1 MGERHDGIPLWV
13 HVALGVA
20 VGLVAGGV
28 LLYWLWA
35 WHTTVSLERAARD
48 WQRASSSAVVRER
61 PTLRAPAVVPSA
73 PAKTGSPCPPSY
85 ALGVLNGVTVC
96 VSATGQVV
104 EVLR

>member
-1 MGERHDGIPLWV
+1 MVERNDGIPLWV

-28 LLYWLWA
+28 LLYWLWM
-35 WHTTVSLERAARD
+35 WHTAASLERAARD
-48 WQRASSSAVVRER
+48 WQRGASGTPVRER
-61 PTLRAPAVVPSA
+61 PMVRTPVVAPSA
-73 PAKTGSPCPPSY
+73 PARAASPCPPSY

-96 VSATGQVV
+96 VSTTGQVV

>member
-35 WHTTVSLERAARD
+35 WHT
-48 WQRASSSAVVRER
+48 SSAVVRER

>member
-1 MGERHDGIPLWV
+1 MVERHDGIPLWV

-28 LLYWLWA
+28 LLYWLWM
-35 WHTTVSLERAARD
+35 WHTTASLERAARD
-48 WQRASSSAVVRER
+48 WQRAASGTRVLER
-61 PTLRAPAVVPSA
+61 PTVRAPVVAPSV
-73 PAKTGSPCPPSY
+73 PARGASPCPASY

-96 VSATGQVV
+96 VSTTGQVV